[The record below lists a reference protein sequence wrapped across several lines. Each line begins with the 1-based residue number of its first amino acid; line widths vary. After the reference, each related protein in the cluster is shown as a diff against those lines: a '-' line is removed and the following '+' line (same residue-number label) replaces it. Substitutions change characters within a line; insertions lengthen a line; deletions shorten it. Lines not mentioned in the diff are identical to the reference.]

1 LADAPRRACAIV
13 VALAA
18 LASVSAAHAHGDPAS
33 DILIGANVFLSLESP
48 SQSAEGRVLEALAAA
63 AKERRFPIKIAVV
76 ARRSDLGTTTA
87 LYGRAQAYADFLG
100 QELRFLYHGT
110 LIVVMGGSPGGV
122 GVYGPGKTDRVRAV
136 AQAVAVPDTT
146 DTKELGEAAAVAIR
160 RVAAAAGHPLP
171 ATETERKRTTVDRAI
186 ILGAA
191 LVLAVVFV
199 IAWPARSRRRG

>member
-1 LADAPRRACAIV
+1 M
-13 VALAA
+13 
-18 LASVSAAHAHGDPAS
+18 
-33 DILIGANVFLSLESP
+33 
-48 SQSAEGRVLEALAAA
+48 
-63 AKERRFPIKIAVV
+63 KIAVV
-76 ARRSDLGTTTA
+76 ARRSDLGTATA

-122 GVYGPGKTDRVRAV
+122 GVYGQGKTARVRAV

-160 RVAAAAGHPLP
+160 RIAAAAGHPLP
-171 ATETERKRTTVDRAI
+171 PAETERKRTNVDRAI

-191 LVLAVVFV
+191 LVLAVVFA
-199 IAWPARSRRRG
+199 IAWPVRSRRRG